1 LAQIDN
7 TFGEIAGVVKD
18 VAAYGTSPP
27 LGGSSTYLSSRRAHA
42 GERLPAFA
50 ADRREDASGEREG
63 LSIQVVGVL
72 DGQTA

>member
-1 LAQIDN
+1 LLA
-7 TFGEIAGVVKD
+7 VKTI
-18 VAAYGTSPP
+18 VNAPQ
-27 LGGSSTYLSSRRAHA
+27 

-63 LSIQVVGVL
+63 LSIHAVGVL